1 MLFALLINGVKSRTV
16 KPLRLF
22 GAAFLSKIRGAAC
35 RLAEGQAMPAL
46 AVFPDNYDS
55 LLKLCARSREHKTGC
70 FVRVE
75 VVSGG
80 TGG

>member
-1 MLFALLINGVKSRTV
+1 MLFALLINGIKSRTV

-22 GAAFLSKIRGAAC
+22 GAAFLSKLRVAAC
-35 RLAEGQAMPAL
+35 RLAEGQAVPAS
-46 AVFPDNYDS
+46 AAFPDNYDS
-55 LLKLCARSREHKTGC
+55 LLKLCAGTREHKTGC

>member
-1 MLFALLINGVKSRTV
+1 M
-16 KPLRLF
+16 
-22 GAAFLSKIRGAAC
+22 
-35 RLAEGQAMPAL
+35 AEGQAMPAL

-75 VVSGG
+75 VVSGE